1 MGMGSSAPAGASTN
15 MPRAGASVYTP
26 TGQAGADLGYQG
38 ALLGIGSSI
47 GSVDP
52 SGNFTLNL
60 GQTPGGQAYQASQEW
75 LGPGSITDYTNPYY
89 QTALNAAAVA
99 AGGAPQLGTIAD
111 TLYNTGTWAK
121 DMGYQATN
129 TGVYGLQ
136 DALKYGVGTALPQA
150 IANAQG
156 LQGDISSL
164 GGGLQSLFGSTLPQ
178 VQGLS
183 SSLLGNA
190 QTGIN
195 QMYPQAL
202 AGGSSLLGSGQ
213 DILSQL
219 FPQALAASNRLYGA
233 GNQALD
239 AAMPYALGGA
249 ADLSRYGG
257 DILKTAFDP
266 QGALYDQLQ
275 NQVAQQSAAQAA
287 QAGLGGTAY
296 GASVGSNAL
305 GNFNINWQNQQLAR
319 QAQGLQAA
327 EPAFAEAT
335 ALPGAA
341 ASSADAAFQT
351 AGALPGAVAGS
362 AIAPMQ
368 AGAGLP
374 GATLSS
380 FDQPISVGAG
390 LPGGVMQQGG
400 AIGNTIA
407 GLSQAAGAL
416 PGNIAG
422 QYGNLASQASQLGF
436 APISQYAGLMQ
447 GLPGFYQSGATLG
460 GLPYG
465 VGSTGTSNALQ
476 ALGSGVNLGNQQYTI
491 PQQLMQDLQSYL
503 GLGQAASGLSGTLG
517 QMGLN
522 QTMQS
527 MMGLGGALGAGSNLL
542 FGNSL
547 GGGSGLLGNPFSS
560 ASSSGL
566 LGGALG
572 NPFSAASGGLLGGLF
587 ADAGGATGLGGIAGG
602 LTGTADLPAA
612 FAIAPFAL

>member
-15 MPRAGASVYTP
+15 YPHAGASVYTP
-26 TGQAGADLGYQG
+26 TGQAGADQGYQS
-38 ALLGIGSSI
+38 LLTGIG
-47 GSVDP
+47 GSFGSFDP

-89 QTALNAAAVA
+89 QTALNAAGVA
-99 AGGAPQLGTIAD
+99 SGMAPQVQDIAQNIAN
-111 TLYNTGTWAK
+111 TLPT
-121 DMGYQATN
+121 
-129 TGVYGLQ
+129 VYGIANNAVQPAISGLQ
-136 DALKYGVGTALPQA
+136 NAINYGYGSAIPQA
-150 IANAQG
+150 IQNAQA
-156 LQGDISSL
+156 LQGPIGQL
-164 GGGLQSLFGSTLPQ
+164 QGGLGSLFGTTLPQ

-183 SSLLGNA
+183 GSLLGNA
-190 QTGIN
+190 QAGIN
-195 QMYPQAL
+195 QT
-202 AGGSSLLGSGQ
+202 
-213 DILSQL
+213 
-219 FPQALAASNRLYGA
+219 FPQAMGASNALYGA
-233 GNQALD
+233 GNQALA

-257 DILKTAFDP
+257 DILNTAFDP
-266 QGALYDQLQ
+266 QQALYNQLQ
-275 NQVAQQSAAQAA
+275 NQVSQQTRAIEA
-287 QAGLGGTAY
+287 QAGLGAGSGVGDSITANTL
-296 GASVGSNAL
+296 ANW
-305 GNFNINWQNQQLAR
+305 NINWQNQQLAR
-319 QAQGLQAA
+319 QQQGLQAA
-327 EPAFAEAT
+327 EPAFAEAA

-351 AGALPGAVAGS
+351 AGALPGAA
-362 AIAPMQ
+362 
-368 AGAGLP
+368 
-374 GATLSS
+374 LSS
-380 FDQPISVGAG
+380 FDQPIAVGAG
-390 LPGGVMQQGG
+390 LPGGVLSQGG
-400 AIGNTIA
+400 QIGQQIA
-407 GLSQAAGAL
+407 ALSQAAGAL
-416 PGNIAG
+416 PGALAAG
-422 QYGNLASQASQLGF
+422 YGNLGTQANQLAYAPLQNYSQLGGQI
-436 APISQYAGLMQ
+436 APLAQQ
-447 GLPGFYQSGATLG
+447 GAALG
-460 GLPYG
+460 GLPYN
-465 VGSTGTSNALQ
+465 VGSQGTSNALQ
-476 ALGSGVNLGNQQYTI
+476 TLGSGVNLGNQQYAI
-491 PQQLMQDLQSYL
+491 PQQLMNDLQSYL

-527 MMGLGGALGAGSNLL
+527 MAGLGGALGMGSNLL